1 MVENIN
7 ENRLV
12 NNIGGYVIKIGDAFV
27 ASYQWRV
34 FIVMCKDFPYQLV
47 PNLSDVQEVLYN
59 KDEAKEMAKIVN
71 GRVYQI
77 CIKPVDD
84 EWWN

>member
-1 MVENIN
+1 MTEDTN

-27 ASYQWRV
+27 ASYQRCG
-34 FIVMCKDFPYQLV
+34 FIVMCKNFPYQLV
-47 PNLSDVQEVLYN
+47 PNLSDVQEILYN
-59 KDEAKEMAKIVN
+59 RDKAKEMAKKVN

-77 CIKPVDD
+77 CVKPLEDD
-84 EWWN
+84 

>member
-1 MVENIN
+1 MAEDNN

-12 NNIGGYVIKIGDAFV
+12 NNIGGYVIKVGDAFV
-27 ASYQWRV
+27 TSYQRSG
-34 FIVMCKDFPYQLV
+34 FFLLTKEYPYQLA

-59 KDEAKEMAKIVN
+59 KDKAKEMAKKVD

-77 CIKPVDD
+77 CVKPLEDD
-84 EWWN
+84 

>member
-7 ENRLV
+7 KNRLV

-27 ASYQWRV
+27 ASYQRSG
-34 FIVMCKDFPYQLV
+34 FIVMRENFPYQLA

-59 KDEAKEMAKIVN
+59 KDKAKEIAKTVN

-77 CIKPVDD
+77 CVKPVED
-84 EWWN
+84 N

>member
-27 ASYQWRV
+27 ASYQRSG
-34 FIVMCKDFPYQLV
+34 FIVMRENFPYKLA

-59 KDEAKEMAKIVN
+59 KDKAKEIAKTVN

-77 CIKPVDD
+77 CIKPV
-84 EWWN
+84 ENN

>member
-1 MVENIN
+1 
-7 ENRLV
+7 
-12 NNIGGYVIKIGDAFV
+12 
-27 ASYQWRV
+27 
-34 FIVMCKDFPYQLV
+34 MCKDFPYQLV

-59 KDEAKEMAKIVN
+59 KDKAKEMAKIVN

-84 EWWN
+84 E

>member
-1 MVENIN
+1 MVENTN
-7 ENRLV
+7 ENCLV

-27 ASYQWRV
+27 ASYQRSG

-59 KDEAKEMAKIVN
+59 KDKAKEMAKIVN
-71 GRVYQI
+71 GKVYQI
-77 CIKPVDD
+77 CVKPVEYD
-84 EWWN
+84 

>member
-1 MVENIN
+1 MTENPN
-7 ENRLV
+7 GNRLV

-27 ASYQWRV
+27 ASYQRCG
-34 FIVMCKDFPYQLV
+34 FIAMCKNYPYQLV

-59 KDEAKEMAKIVN
+59 INKAKEMAKKVN

-77 CIKPVDD
+77 CVKPVED
-84 EWWN
+84 N

>member
-1 MVENIN
+1 MTKNTN
-7 ENRLV
+7 KNRLV

-27 ASYQWRV
+27 ASYQRCG
-34 FIVMCKDFPYQLV
+34 FIVMCKNFPYQLV

-59 KDEAKEMAKIVN
+59 KDEAKEMAKTVN

-77 CIKPVDD
+77 CVKPVED
-84 EWWN
+84 E

>member
-1 MVENIN
+1 MTEDTN

-27 ASYQWRV
+27 ASYQRCG
-34 FIVMCKDFPYQLV
+34 FLFMSKNFPYQLV
-47 PNLSDVQEVLYN
+47 LNLSDVQEILYN
-59 KDEAKEMAKIVN
+59 RDKAKEMAKKVN

-77 CIKPVDD
+77 CVKPLEDD
-84 EWWN
+84 

>member
-1 MVENIN
+1 MAEDNN
-7 ENRLV
+7 KNRLV

-27 ASYQWRV
+27 ASYRRSG
-34 FIVMCKDFPYQLV
+34 FIVMRKDFPYQLV

-59 KDEAKEMAKIVN
+59 KDKAKEMAKTVN

-77 CIKPVDD
+77 CVKPVED
-84 EWWN
+84 N

>member
-1 MVENIN
+1 MTENPN
-7 ENRLV
+7 GNRLV

-27 ASYQWRV
+27 ASYQRCG
-34 FIVMCKDFPYQLV
+34 FIAMCKNYLYQLV

-59 KDEAKEMAKIVN
+59 INKAKEMAKKVN

-77 CIKPVDD
+77 CVKPVED
-84 EWWN
+84 N

>member
-27 ASYQWRV
+27 ASYQ
-34 FIVMCKDFPYQLV
+34 
-47 PNLSDVQEVLYN
+47 
-59 KDEAKEMAKIVN
+59 
-71 GRVYQI
+71 
-77 CIKPVDD
+77 
-84 EWWN
+84 